1 MNYSYNPSA
10 ISQNNAD
17 IEEAKETLEILYDIN
32 QILNCG
38 LDRQQ
43 LSVLISLCEN
53 GINPEALAA
62 VVKELRKEAA
72 ALKAMSDNRQKVETV
87 TKFPEGDLYNNYDP
101 NDNPEKFE
109 YLKAKYVFRFPFT
122 ITSIKWGLALG
133 SIFGIHNYIKTRKAS
148 NAAYWFVWG
157 SVLTALPIWGF
168 FMFKYSFYTMTLRK
182 FEVDQYQNIEDSHLI
197 KEYMMYKTGTY
208 DPTIKDEQLVKKLEK
223 ISQQAYR
230 KHSQLDDLLQNM
242 NDEEFELVPVQ
253 KTNPIQTDSN
263 INENLDSIASSKLQ
277 KQ

>member
-1 MNYSYNPSA
+1 
-10 ISQNNAD
+10 
-17 IEEAKETLEILYDIN
+17 
-32 QILNCG
+32 
-38 LDRQQ
+38 
-43 LSVLISLCEN
+43 
-53 GINPEALAA
+53 
-62 VVKELRKEAA
+62 
-72 ALKAMSDNRQKVETV
+72 MSDSRQKVETV

-133 SIFGIHNYIKTRKAS
+133 SIFGIHNYIKTRKAQ

-223 ISQQAYR
+223 ISQQAYK

-253 KTNPIQTDSN
+253 KADSVQTDNN
-263 INENLDSIASSKLQ
+263 INNNLESTNTSKLQ